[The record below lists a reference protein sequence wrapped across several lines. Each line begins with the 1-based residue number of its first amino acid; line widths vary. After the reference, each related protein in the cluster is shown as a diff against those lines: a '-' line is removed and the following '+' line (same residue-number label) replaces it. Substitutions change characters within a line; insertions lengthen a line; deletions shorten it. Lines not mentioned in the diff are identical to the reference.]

1 MILIAGSLFTIGFF
15 LASKE
20 TNHAVLIRAKTARLR
35 KETGR
40 SDLVS
45 VYDASKSPQ
54 ELKLSTVLAT
64 GVARPFR
71 MVFLSPILPILAIY
85 ISFLFS
91 LVFLIFTTVTGVY
104 IKQYGWQPEYAF
116 LPICYNMF

>member
-1 MILIAGSLFTIGFF
+1 MLLIAGSIFTIGFF
-15 LASKE
+15 LANKE
-20 TNHAVLIRAKTARLR
+20 TNHSVLIRHKTNKLK

-40 SDLVS
+40 TDLRS
-45 VYDASKSPQ
+45 AYDASKSPK
-54 ELKLSTVLAT
+54 ELTASAVLAS

-71 MVFLSPILPILAIY
+71 MIFSSPILPILAIY

-104 IKQYGWQPEYAF
+104 IKQYGWEPE
-116 LPICYNMF
+116 